1 MAQDVLNR
9 PRPTSSYD
17 RDFDDV
23 PDMPRDETPLSAAT
37 GSAPMPPTPGS
48 RAVHP
53 PYRRTADAPAPV
65 ASPGPAASPA
75 PSRGDEGASRLV
87 VGPNIRFKGEISS
100 CSNLIVEG
108 RVEASMD
115 SERIAI
121 ADGGVFI
128 GEAKV
133 DLAEIAGTFE
143 GKLVARQR
151 LVLRAGGRLK
161 GTVHYGELTIEP
173 GGRIAGD
180 VAPLDEVAT

>member
-1 MAQDVLNR
+1 MNR

-17 RDFDDV
+17 RDLDDL
-23 PDMPRDETPLSAAT
+23 PDLPRDDLPELATPS
-37 GSAPMPPTPGS
+37 GSSMPPTPGS

-53 PYRRTADAPAPV
+53 PYRRMAEPSAPV
-65 ASPGPAASPA
+65 ASAA
-75 PSRGDEGASRLV
+75 PSAPPVRSDDGASRLV

-180 VAPLDEVAT
+180 VAPLDEAKS

>member
-1 MAQDVLNR
+1 MAQEVLNR
-9 PRPTSSYD
+9 PRPSSYD
-17 RDFDDV
+17 RNLDDV
-23 PDMPRDETPLSAAT
+23 PDLPRDDIPEMPTTS
-37 GSAPMPPTPGS
+37 GAPMPPTPGS

-53 PYRRTADAPAPV
+53 PYRRMAEAPAPV
-65 ASPGPAASPA
+65 ASPA
-75 PSRGDEGASRLV
+75 PSPSPPRSDDGASRLV

-121 ADGGVFI
+121 AEGGVFL

-133 DLAEIAGTFE
+133 DYAEVAGTFE

-173 GGRIAGD
+173 GGRITGD
-180 VAPLDEVAT
+180 VAPLDEVAS